1 MPERR
6 IIRIV
11 DGRPQVVADPWQV
24 LEAGADWDGSPNTIL
39 PLATLSART
48 DLPAHAGTFA
58 LWLGPTDE
66 PALAR
71 AWFDAVPLIAVQF
84 PKFTDGRGYST
95 AALLRTRF
103 GWRGE
108 LRAIGDVLHDQL
120 FQLRRVGFDS
130 FALRPDRDPVD
141 ALRAFTVFS
150 DTYQGSVDQPLPH
163 FRRGA
168 APAPIIKTTN

>member
-6 IIRIV
+6 IIRLL
-11 DGRPQVVADPWQV
+11 DGRPQVVEDSWRV
-24 LEAGADWDGSPNTIL
+24 LEAGADWDGRPNTIL
-39 PLATLSART
+39 PLATLSAHA
-48 DLPAHAGTFA
+48 DLRARAGAFA
-58 LWLGPTDE
+58 LWLGPADD
-66 PALAR
+66 PAEAR
-71 AWFDAVPLIAVQF
+71 PWFDAVPLIAVQF
-84 PKFTDGRGYST
+84 PKFTDGRGYSA
-95 AALLRTRF
+95 AALLRTRH

-130 FALRPDRDPVD
+130 FALRADRDPVD

-163 FRRGA
+163 FRRF
-168 APAPIIKTTN
+168 APAPIITTTT